1 MQTDFDELN
10 TLSEPLSELTD
21 STYYNYFI
29 KMDLPDDEIAKR
41 IQTAEEFED
50 EFMVIL
56 ALALLLYQQ
65 GTFDRQRIQERF
77 REGYLRVGR
86 MRLSFDSW
94 YLAQR
99 ATEFSQDVSR
109 TTEQNLDTEYYTSL
123 DRAMNMSRT
132 ESNVI
137 NNYGYFLD
145 MAEQGY
151 TKKQWRTML
160 DKRVRD
166 SHRSLE
172 GKTVGL
178 YEYFDVNGYQ
188 LLFPADT
195 SLSPPASVVAGCRCS
210 LRFLR

>member
-1 MQTDFDELN
+1 MPTGFDEMK
-10 TLSEPLSELTD
+10 TLSELTD
-21 STYYNYFI
+21 SPYYEYFI

-41 IQTAEEFED
+41 IQTAEEFEN

-65 GTFDRQRIQERF
+65 GEFDRQRIQARF

-86 MRLSFDSW
+86 NRLSPDSW

-99 ATEFSQDVSR
+99 ATEFSQDVSE
-109 TTEQNLDTEYYTSL
+109 TTEQNLDSEYYTSL
-123 DRAMNMSRT
+123 ERAMNMSRT

-151 TKKQWRTML
+151 TRKQWRTML
-160 DKRVRD
+160 DKKVRD
-166 SHRSLE
+166 SHRSME
-172 GKTVGL
+172 GKTIGI

-195 SLSPPASVVAGCRCS
+195 SLSPPASVIAGCRCS
-210 LRFLR
+210 LRFL